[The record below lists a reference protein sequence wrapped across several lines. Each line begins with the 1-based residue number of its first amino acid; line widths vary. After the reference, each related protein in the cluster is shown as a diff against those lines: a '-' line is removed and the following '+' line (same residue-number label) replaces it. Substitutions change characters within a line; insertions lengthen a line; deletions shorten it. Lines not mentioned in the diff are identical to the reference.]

1 MRLEP
6 VSALARSLGCACREK
21 IPLSGCT
28 SFKIGGPAAL
38 VIDAPEPAAL
48 QRLLGACREEEV
60 PVLFLGNGSN
70 VLAADSGFPG
80 AVLRL
85 SGGAP
90 VIAGREDG
98 GVLVDCRPGYRS
110 RRCAGL
116 RVKPGCRGWN
126 LPTAFPERLAVRCI

>member
-85 SGGAP
+85 
-90 VIAGREDG
+90 V
-98 GVLVDCRPGYRS
+98 
-110 RRCAGL
+110 RRCAGYS
-116 RVKPGCRGWN
+116 RKRGRRGAGWTARPG
-126 LPTAFPERLAVRCI
+126 TAQGAVPVCA

>member
-48 QRLLGACREEEV
+48 QQLLGACREEEV

-70 VLAADSGFPG
+70 VLAADSRFSRRG
-80 AVLRL
+80 ASSV
-85 SGGAP
+85 
-90 VIAGREDG
+90 
-98 GVLVDCRPGYRS
+98 
-110 RRCAGL
+110 RRCAGYSRKRGRRGAGGL
-116 RVKPGCRGWN
+116 PGRG
-126 LPTAFPERLAVRCI
+126 TAQGAVPVCA